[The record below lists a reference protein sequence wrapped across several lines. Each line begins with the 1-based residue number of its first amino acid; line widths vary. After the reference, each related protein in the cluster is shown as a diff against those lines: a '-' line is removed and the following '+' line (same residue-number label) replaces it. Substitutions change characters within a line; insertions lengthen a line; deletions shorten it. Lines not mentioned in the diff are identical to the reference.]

1 MSRNSLGNRPKAILY
16 LVITALL
23 WSLGGLLIKLVN
35 ANALAIAGT
44 RSAIASL
51 IIWMYLRKPK
61 FTWSAAQIGA
71 ALAYTGTVI
80 FFVVANKLTTA
91 ANAIL
96 LQYTAP
102 VYVAILGAWLLKEK
116 VKLYDWG
123 AILLTIGGMVLF
135 FMDSLDTGGI
145 VGNIIALLS
154 GISFALF
161 TVFMRMQK
169 DGSPLESVLLGNA
182 LTALIGLPFLFRNM
196 PDTKG
201 WIGLLILGVV
211 QLGVPYIL
219 YASAV
224 KHLTALET
232 ILIPVLE
239 PVLNPVWVYLTIGEA
254 PGTMA
259 FVGGAVVLVVIT
271 AWCSIPAIMN
281 RRRNSN
287 STESARREAS

>member
-196 PDTKG
+196 PDTRG

>member
-196 PDTKG
+196 PDTRG

-219 YASAV
+219 YTSAV